1 MSTNASQ
8 LLILFGQV
16 GSGKSTQAKIISRL
30 PGWTYLGTGELLRE
44 AVKNQTALGVKL
56 EKILAAG
63 LFASDEDMTNL
74 VEGFLQRSLPA
85 KIVLDGF
92 PRTLP
97 QAHALHRYSTDRG
110 GIPVTGVHLQVRDE
124 ICRNRLERRGQIAI
138 SPRAED
144 RPEIIPTRLTEYQ
157 RLTEPILRWWRGTD
171 WPLITLDGSLPER
184 EVSAGVI
191 KVITGLQVMQNTQIR
206 AW

>member
-1 MSTNASQ
+1 MDANDSQ

-44 AVKNQTALGVKL
+44 AVANQTPLGIKL

-63 LFASDEDMTNL
+63 LFASDEDMTSL
-74 VEGFLQRSLPA
+74 VEDFLQRALPA
-85 KIVLDGF
+85 KMVLDGF

-97 QAHALHRYSTDRG
+97 QAHALHRYLADRG
-110 GIPVTGVHLQVRDE
+110 GVPVAGIHLHVRDE
-124 ICRNRLERRGQIAI
+124 ICRDRLERRGRVAI

-144 RPEIIPTRLTEYQ
+144 RPEIIPVRLAEYR
-157 RLTEPILRWWRGTD
+157 RLTEPILRWWNNTN
-171 WPLITLDGSLPER
+171 WPIVTLDGSLPER
-184 EVSAGVI
+184 EVSTNVI
-191 KVITGLQVMQNTQIR
+191 KVIDALHIAQNTQIPTR
-206 AW
+206 